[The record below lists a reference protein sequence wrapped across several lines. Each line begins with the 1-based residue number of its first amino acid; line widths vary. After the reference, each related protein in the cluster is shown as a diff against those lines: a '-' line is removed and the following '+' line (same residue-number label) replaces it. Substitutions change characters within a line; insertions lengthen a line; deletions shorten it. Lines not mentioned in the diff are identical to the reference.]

1 MLNCKENYPIH
12 WCYPRVYDETTE
24 ELDPTNVVISY
35 TNGTTFN
42 ATLTIQGS
50 MYKDTGYYY
59 CLSNETT
66 KCSLLMESSETTQK
80 LYVYIED
87 KEEFFVRDTF
97 VNVISYQY
105 EAAILPCQ
113 PTSPEIEVTIYKDN
127 EEVKLGKHEGR
138 NLVVSYDPTKGF
150 IFDNVN
156 TIDGGSYICKAKRRN
171 SPEERTMFVELT
183 IKTKEQ
189 YAMKPTINGT
199 IPIIIREGR
208 QLVLNCTGHAHDRNF
223 NVIWKSPHNTELPPD
238 KSSAPYKCRGN
249 YNCIDRLVRISNM
262 KIKDTG
268 NYTCVVNS
276 AGKSANDS
284 RWVKVIGW
292 NETTIKLTSQS
303 KETIYV
309 KNKLAKI
316 VVYIFAPEEPN
327 LIWRGPD
334 DVDLESRGDKYQ
346 VTRRS
351 DQIVLNILNLD
362 SSDSGL
368 YYLRGEDNAGGRREI
383 AWLNRTLIVEDVP
396 KVMINHGQQMLFTLK
411 SIVNF
416 TCKVHS
422 TAPVDIRWYFM
433 SCNLSKPKDC
443 DGDKFLPRGLA
454 RKQEKFNRTYTEDFK
469 FEIHEGILK
478 CFASN
483 SYGNSSDTLKI
494 YVTDLKDSTELIQIL
509 GKPDEE
515 VVVGDNFTL
524 SCASTVYNTS
534 THPTWYK
541 GDQKIIHTETNKTMY
556 TFYNHLKFYNVT
568 KNESGTYDCYSD
580 NVDVPVYV
588 TINVQDYERP
598 KIIETNLG
606 KNDLEVKLGDS
617 IRMFCKTKGTPKPTV
632 IWYKDGKEIDHNSS
646 AIHFSN
652 RNQNLTIR
660 VVRQGNEGTYKCV
673 ASSRKNKVES
683 QAKLT
688 IPDTAQVS
696 VITII
701 ILSIC
706 LPAILIMVIMLIVKF
721 RKEKK
726 LQEEL
731 NLAGLAYFEKGQMD
745 CINPELPPDEQA
757 DLLPYDRSW
766 EFPREKLHLGKQLG
780 AGAFGVVMKAEAW
793 GILDHE
799 EKTTVAVKMIRSGA
813 DRSYIKALASEL
825 KIMIHLGKHLN
836 VVNLLGASTK
846 NLARMELQVI
856 VEYCRYGNLHNYLLR
871 HRDDFVDQL
880 DRTTGELN
888 LALGMDKLAR
898 AQSAKSKTN
907 LKHRLLSY
915 TSSLAGG
922 NHSGGSNSDVG
933 APLSPLSP
941 LSAEMAPIGSDMT
954 VVSSPTGEP
963 DECLLSSSSDQPEWR
978 VKYRGDYKGSGP
990 VCSQDLFCWSF
1001 QVARGMEYL
1010 ASRKVMHGDLAA
1022 RNILLA
1028 DNNVVK
1034 ICDFGLAKSMYKSNN
1049 YRKKSSGPL
1058 PVKWMALESIRDRI
1072 FSTQSDVW
1080 SYGIVLWELF
1090 SLAQTPYPGMEADER
1105 LYNKI
1110 LDGYRMQQPSYA
1122 TNAIYQVMLQC
1133 WDASPGNRPSFT
1145 ELVEQLGAML
1155 DDNMRRHYEE
1165 MNNPYID
1172 MNERNSHSDYLS
1184 MMSAPNY
1191 SNMVAPAGSRHD
1203 YVNSPGSQR
1212 KNGSQEVRPLSSDSS
1227 VFYFPGDGNTPG
1239 YLNMGGKDGI
1249 FSPGHVDDCPF
1260 DFSPNKM
1267 KEKMQGTK
1275 PSIEKFSPRPDNYVN
1290 MGQSAKTPT
1299 SFENPSYVMS
1309 HSQKT

>member
-1 MLNCKENYPIH
+1 
-12 WCYPRVYDETTE
+12 
-24 ELDPTNVVISY
+24 
-35 TNGTTFN
+35 
-42 ATLTIQGS
+42 
-50 MYKDTGYYY
+50 
-59 CLSNETT
+59 
-66 KCSLLMESSETTQK
+66 
-80 LYVYIED
+80 
-87 KEEFFVRDTF
+87 
-97 VNVISYQY
+97 
-105 EAAILPCQ
+105 
-113 PTSPEIEVTIYKDN
+113 
-127 EEVKLGKHEGR
+127 
-138 NLVVSYDPTKGF
+138 
-150 IFDNVN
+150 
-156 TIDGGSYICKAKRRN
+156 
-171 SPEERTMFVELT
+171 
-183 IKTKEQ
+183 
-189 YAMKPTINGT
+189 
-199 IPIIIREGR
+199 
-208 QLVLNCTGHAHDRNF
+208 
-223 NVIWKSPHNTELPPD
+223 
-238 KSSAPYKCRGN
+238 
-249 YNCIDRLVRISNM
+249 M

-383 AWLNRTLIVEDVP
+383 AWLNRTLIVED
-396 KVMINHGQQMLFTLK
+396 
-411 SIVNF
+411 
-416 TCKVHS
+416 
-422 TAPVDIRWYFM
+422 
-433 SCNLSKPKDC
+433 
-443 DGDKFLPRGLA
+443 
-454 RKQEKFNRTYTEDFK
+454 
-469 FEIHEGILK
+469 
-478 CFASN
+478 
-483 SYGNSSDTLKI
+483 
-494 YVTDLKDSTELIQIL
+494 LKDSTEPIQIL

-534 THPTWYK
+534 TYPTWYK
-541 GDQKIIHTETNKTMY
+541 GDQKIINT
-556 TFYNHLKFYNVT
+556 
-568 KNESGTYDCYSD
+568 
-580 NVDVPVYV
+580 
-588 TINVQDYERP
+588 DYERP

-617 IRMFCKTKGTPKPTV
+617 VRMFCKTKGTPKPTV

-688 IPDTAQVS
+688 IP
-696 VITII
+696 
-701 ILSIC
+701 
-706 LPAILIMVIMLIVKF
+706 
-721 RKEKK
+721 
-726 LQEEL
+726 
-731 NLAGLAYFEKGQMD
+731 
-745 CINPELPPDEQA
+745 
-757 DLLPYDRSW
+757 
-766 EFPREKLHLGKQLG
+766 GKQLG

-1010 ASRKVMHGDLAA
+1010 ASRK
-1022 RNILLA
+1022 
-1028 DNNVVK
+1028 
-1034 ICDFGLAKSMYKSNN
+1034 
-1049 YRKKSSGPL
+1049 GPL

-1090 SLAQTPYPGMEADER
+1090 SLAQTPYPVHIFISN
-1105 LYNKI
+1105 LYVLI
-1110 LDGYRMQQPSYA
+1110 SYYYA
-1122 TNAIYQVMLQC
+1122 SSYQVMLQC

-1203 YVNSPGSQR
+1203 YVNSFKLTEMFVYIFCFSPGSQR

-1290 MGQSAKTPT
+1290 MGESAKTPT